1 VRLSVKTVALNAAV
15 VTALVGGTTAYAT
28 FDTTV
33 TLSVDGESQQV
44 STFARTVEGVL
55 DSEGIELGEHD
66 VVAPSPES
74 SIQDGTEISV
84 RYGRLLT
91 VTIDGAEREIWTTA
105 LSVEEALA
113 ELGIRAQGA
122 ELSVSRSLG
131 IARSGLDFEV
141 RTPKDITVAVDGET
155 QEHTTTALT
164 VAEALTDV
172 GVALG
177 DRDATAPGRD
187 GRVTTG
193 TTITVQRIAV
203 ENETVTEEIA
213 FATVEKKTDSL
224 YQGEKKVETEGKVG
238 TREKVV
244 ERTVVDGDV
253 TEEKVVSE
261 AVVTEPIDKVVLVG
275 TKARPASSPSPS
287 PSSGSGGSSSPAP
300 AVSDGSVWDRLAQC
314 ESGGNWS
321 INTGNGYYGGLQFS
335 LGTWQAYGGSGYPHQ
350 NSREEQIRIATK
362 VRDARGGY
370 GDWPACARKLG
381 LPT

>member
-1 VRLSVKTVALNAAV
+1 MQLSVKTVALNAAV

-44 STFARTVEGVL
+44 STFARNVEGVL
-55 DSEGIELGEHD
+55 DAEGIELGEHD

-91 VTIDGAEREIWTTA
+91 VTVDGAEREIWTTA

-131 IARSGLDFEV
+131 IGRGGLDFDV
-141 RTPKDITVAVDGET
+141 RTPKDIAVTVDGET

-164 VAEALTDV
+164 VAEALTDA

-177 DRDATAPGRD
+177 EQDTTAPGREARVSD
-187 GRVTTG
+187 GTA
-193 TTITVQRIAV
+193 ITVQRVAV
-203 ENETVTEEIA
+203 ESETVTEEIP
-213 FATVEKKTDSL
+213 FDTVEKNTDSL
-224 YQGEKKVETEGKVG
+224 YRGERKVQTEGKAG

-244 ERTVVDGDV
+244 RRTVVDGELI
-253 TEEKVVSE
+253 TERVVSE
-261 AVVTEPIDKVVLVG
+261 TVVTEPVDKVVLVG
-275 TKARPASSPSPS
+275 TKSRPSSSPS
-287 PSSGSGGSSSPAP
+287 PSSGGSSAP
-300 AVSDGSVWDRLAQC
+300 PVADGSVWDRLAEC

-335 LGTWQAYGGSGYPHQ
+335 LGTWQAYGGSGYPHE

-370 GDWPACARKLG
+370 GDWPACAAKLG

>member
-1 VRLSVKTVALNAAV
+1 VQLSVKTVALNAAV

-44 STFARTVEGVL
+44 STFARDVEGVL
-55 DSEGIELGEHD
+55 DAEGIELGEHD

-91 VTIDGAEREIWTTA
+91 VTVDGAEREIWTTA

-131 IARSGLDFEV
+131 IGRGGLDFDV
-141 RTPKDITVAVDGET
+141 RTPKDIAVTVDGET

-164 VAEALTDV
+164 VAEALTDA

-177 DRDATAPGRD
+177 EQDTTAPGREARVSD
-187 GRVTTG
+187 GTA
-193 TTITVQRIAV
+193 ITVQRVAV
-203 ENETVTEEIA
+203 ESETVTEEIP
-213 FATVEKKTDSL
+213 FDTVEKKTDSL
-224 YQGEKKVETEGKVG
+224 YRGERKVQTEGTAG

-244 ERTVVDGDV
+244 RRTVVDGELI
-253 TEEKVVSE
+253 TERVVSE
-261 AVVTEPIDKVVLVG
+261 TVVTEPVDKVVLVG
-275 TKARPASSPSPS
+275 TKSRPSSSPS
-287 PSSGSGGSSSPAP
+287 PSSGGSSAP
-300 AVSDGSVWDRLAQC
+300 PVADGSVWDRLAEC

-335 LGTWQAYGGSGYPHQ
+335 LGTWQAYGGSGYPHE

-370 GDWPACARKLG
+370 GDWPACAAKLG

>member
-1 VRLSVKTVALNAAV
+1 MQLSVKTVALNAAV

-28 FDTTV
+28 FDTSV

-44 STFARTVEGVL
+44 STFARNVEGVL
-55 DSEGIELGEHD
+55 DAEGIELGEHD

-91 VTIDGAEREIWTTA
+91 VTVDGAEREIWTTA

-113 ELGIRAQGA
+113 ELGIRAEGA

-141 RTPKDITVAVDGET
+141 RTPKDITVIVDGET
-155 QEHTTTALT
+155 QEYTTTALT
-164 VAEALTDV
+164 VTEALTDV

-177 DRDATAPGRD
+177 ELDRTSPDADARIAPG
-187 GRVTTG
+187 TA
-193 TTITVQRIAV
+193 ITVERVAV
-203 ENETVTEEIA
+203 ENETVTAEIP
-213 FATVEKKTDSL
+213 FETVEKKTDSL
-224 YQGEKKVETEGKVG
+224 YQGENKVQTEGRAG

-244 ERTVVDGDV
+244 RSTLVDGELI
-253 TEEKVVSE
+253 TERVVSE
-261 AVVTEPIDKVVLVG
+261 TVVTEPVDKVVLVG
-275 TKARPASSPSPS
+275 TKSRPTSSPSPS
-287 PSSGSGGSSSPAP
+287 SPSSGGPSAP
-300 AVSDGSVWDRLAQC
+300 PVADGSVWDRLAQC

-335 LGTWQAYGGSGYPHQ
+335 LGTWQAYGGSGYPHE

>member
-1 VRLSVKTVALNAAV
+1 MRLSVKTVALNAAV

-44 STFARTVEGVL
+44 STFARNVEGVL
-55 DSEGIELGEHD
+55 DAEGIELGEHD

-91 VTIDGAEREIWTTA
+91 VTVDGAEREIWTTA

-113 ELGIRAQGA
+113 KLGIRAEGA

-141 RTPKDITVAVDGET
+141 RTPKDITVIVDGET

-164 VAEALTDV
+164 VTEALTDV

-177 DRDATAPGRD
+177 ELDRTSPDADARIA
-187 GRVTTG
+187 TG
-193 TTITVQRIAV
+193 TAITVERVAV
-203 ENETVTEEIA
+203 ENETVTEEIP
-213 FATVEKKTDSL
+213 FETVEKKTDSL
-224 YQGEKKVETEGKVG
+224 YQGEKKVETEGKAG

-244 ERTVVDGDV
+244 RNTLVDGELI
-253 TEEKVVSE
+253 TERVVSE
-261 AVVTEPIDKVVLVG
+261 TVVTEPVDKVVLVG
-275 TKARPASSPSPS
+275 TKSRPSPSPS
-287 PSSGSGGSSSPAP
+287 PSSGGSSAP
-300 AVSDGSVWDRLAQC
+300 PVADGSVWDRLAEC

-321 INTGNGYYGGLQFS
+321 INTGNGYYGGLQFN
-335 LGTWQAYGGSGYPHQ
+335 LQTWQAYGGTGYPHE

-362 VRDARGGY
+362 LRDDRGGY
-370 GDWPACARKLG
+370 GSWPACASKLG

>member
-1 VRLSVKTVALNAAV
+1 MQLSVKTVALNAAV

-44 STFARTVEGVL
+44 STFARNVEGVL
-55 DSEGIELGEHD
+55 DAEGIELGEHD

-91 VTIDGAEREIWTTA
+91 VTVDGAEREIWTTA

-131 IARSGLDFEV
+131 IGRGGLDFDV
-141 RTPKDITVAVDGET
+141 RTPKDITVTVDGGT

-164 VAEALTDV
+164 VTEALTDV

-177 DRDATAPGRD
+177 ELDRTSPDADARIAPG
-187 GRVTTG
+187 TA
-193 TTITVQRIAV
+193 ITVERVAV
-203 ENETVTEEIA
+203 ENETVTEEIP
-213 FATVEKKTDSL
+213 FETVEKKTDSL
-224 YQGEKKVETEGKVG
+224 YQGEKKVETEGKAG

-244 ERTVVDGDV
+244 RNTLVDGELI
-253 TEEKVVSE
+253 TERVVSDT
-261 AVVTEPIDKVVLVG
+261 VVTEPVDEVVLVG
-275 TKARPASSPSPS
+275 TKSRPSPSPS
-287 PSSGSGGSSSPAP
+287 PSSGGSSAP
-300 AVSDGSVWDRLAQC
+300 PVADGSVWDRLAEC

-335 LGTWQAYGGSGYPHQ
+335 LGTWQAYGGSGYPHE
-350 NSREEQIRIATK
+350 NSKAEQIRIATK

-370 GDWPACARKLG
+370 GDWPACAAKLG

>member
-1 VRLSVKTVALNAAV
+1 VQLSVKTVALNAAV

-44 STFARTVEGVL
+44 STFARDVEGVL
-55 DSEGIELGEHD
+55 DAEGIELGEHD

-74 SIQDGTEISV
+74 AIQDGTEISV

-91 VTIDGAEREIWTTA
+91 VTVDGAEREIWTTA

-131 IARSGLDFEV
+131 IGRGGLDFDV
-141 RTPKDITVAVDGET
+141 RTPKDIAVTVDGET

-164 VAEALTDV
+164 VAEALTDA

-177 DRDATAPGRD
+177 EQDTTAPGREARVSD
-187 GRVTTG
+187 GTA
-193 TTITVQRIAV
+193 ITVQRVAV
-203 ENETVTEEIA
+203 ESETVTEEIP
-213 FATVEKKTDSL
+213 FDTVEKKTDSL
-224 YQGEKKVETEGKVG
+224 YRGERKVQTEGTAG

-244 ERTVVDGDV
+244 RRTVVDGELI
-253 TEEKVVSE
+253 TERVVSE
-261 AVVTEPIDKVVLVG
+261 TVVTEPVDKVVLVG
-275 TKARPASSPSPS
+275 TKSRPSSSPS
-287 PSSGSGGSSSPAP
+287 PSSGGSSAP
-300 AVSDGSVWDRLAQC
+300 PVADGSVWDRLAEC

-335 LGTWQAYGGSGYPHQ
+335 LGTWQAYGGSGYPHE

-370 GDWPACARKLG
+370 GDWPACAAKLG

>member
-1 VRLSVKTVALNAAV
+1 MRLSVKTVALNAAV

-44 STFARTVEGVL
+44 STFARNVEGVL
-55 DSEGIELGEHD
+55 DAEGIELGEHD

-91 VTIDGAEREIWTTA
+91 VTVDGAEREIWTTA

-113 ELGIRAQGA
+113 ELGIRAEGA

-131 IARSGLDFEV
+131 IARGGLDFEV
-141 RTPKDITVAVDGET
+141 RTPKDITVTVDGGT
-155 QEHTTTALT
+155 QEYTTTALT
-164 VAEALTDV
+164 VTEALTDV

-177 DRDATAPGRD
+177 ELDRISPDADARIA
-187 GRVTTG
+187 TG
-193 TTITVQRIAV
+193 TAITVERVAV
-203 ENETVTEEIA
+203 ENETVTEEIP
-213 FATVEKKTDSL
+213 FETVEKKSDSL
-224 YQGEKKVETEGKVG
+224 YQGEKKVETEGRAG

-244 ERTVVDGDV
+244 RSTLVDGELI
-253 TEEKVVSE
+253 TERVVSDT
-261 AVVTEPIDKVVLVG
+261 VVTEPVDEVVLVG
-275 TKARPASSPSPS
+275 TKSRPSPSPS
-287 PSSGSGGSSSPAP
+287 PSSGGSSAP
-300 AVSDGSVWDRLAQC
+300 PVADGSVWDRLAEC

-335 LGTWQAYGGSGYPHQ
+335 LGTWQAYGGSGYPHE

-370 GDWPACARKLG
+370 GDWPACAAKLG

>member
-44 STFARTVEGVL
+44 STFARDVEGVL
-55 DSEGIELGEHD
+55 DAEGIELGEHD

-74 SIQDGTEISV
+74 AIQDGTEISV

-91 VTIDGAEREIWTTA
+91 VTVDGAEREIWTTA

-131 IARSGLDFEV
+131 IGRGGLDFEV
-141 RTPKDITVAVDGET
+141 RTPKDITVTVDGGT

-177 DRDATAPGRD
+177 ERDTTAPGREARVGD
-187 GRVTTG
+187 GIA
-193 TTITVQRIAV
+193 ITVQRVAV
-203 ENETVTEEIA
+203 ERETVTEEIP
-213 FATVEKKTDSL
+213 FDTVEKNTDSL
-224 YQGEKKVETEGKVG
+224 YRGERKVQTEGKAG

-244 ERTVVDGDV
+244 RRTVVDGEL
-253 TEEKVVSE
+253 TAEKVVSE
-261 AVVTEPIDKVVLVG
+261 TVVTEPVDAVVLVG
-275 TKARPASSPSPS
+275 TKSRPTSSPSPS
-287 PSSGSGGSSSPAP
+287 SSSSGGSSAP
-300 AVSDGSVWDRLAQC
+300 PVADGSVWDRLAEC

-335 LGTWQAYGGSGYPHQ
+335 LGTWQAYGGSGYPHE

-370 GDWPACARKLG
+370 GDWPACAAKLG

>member
-33 TLSVDGESQQV
+33 TLSVDGESEQV
-44 STFARTVEGVL
+44 STFARDVEGVL
-55 DSEGIELGEHD
+55 DAEGIELGEHD

-91 VTIDGAEREIWTTA
+91 VTVDGAEREIWTTA

-131 IARSGLDFEV
+131 IGRGGLDFEV
-141 RTPKDITVAVDGET
+141 RTPKDITVTVDGGT
-155 QEHTTTALT
+155 QEHSTTALT

-177 DRDATAPGRD
+177 ERDTTAPGREALVSD
-187 GRVTTG
+187 GIA
-193 TTITVQRIAV
+193 ITVQRVAV
-203 ENETVTEEIA
+203 ESETVTEEIP
-213 FATVEKKTDSL
+213 FDTVEKNTDSL
-224 YQGEKKVETEGKVG
+224 YRGERKVQTEGKAG

-244 ERTVVDGDV
+244 RRTVVDGELI
-253 TEEKVVSE
+253 TERVVSE
-261 AVVTEPIDKVVLVG
+261 TVVTEPVDAVVLVG
-275 TKARPASSPSPS
+275 TKSRPTSSPSPS
-287 PSSGSGGSSSPAP
+287 SSSSGGSSAP
-300 AVSDGSVWDRLAQC
+300 PVADGSVWDRLAEC

-335 LGTWQAYGGSGYPHQ
+335 LGTWQAYGGSGYPHE

-370 GDWPACARKLG
+370 GDWPACAAKLG